1 MIDLEK
7 ALIFQGIAA
16 AALLAVV
23 YGGGTALLAIGIL
36 LLPWMLA
43 KIACGLVLV
52 ALVARLVSAYYVMRQ
67 L

>member
-1 MIDLEK
+1 MTNIEN

-16 AALLAVV
+16 AALLVVV
-23 YGGGTALLAIGIL
+23 YGGGTALLIIGIM
-36 LLPWMLA
+36 LLPWLLA

-52 ALVARLVSAYYVMRQ
+52 ALVARLSAVYYVMRQ